1 MEVIS
6 FDSLLKNFSKYNLV
20 GIPKVRKAYEFAKL
34 KHDGQYRA
42 SGEEYITHPL
52 NVANILTQLCADT
65 DTICAAL
72 LHDVVEDTDTSLE
85 DIKAEFGET
94 VARLV
99 EGVTNLT
106 KLSFSNKE
114 SFNNANIRKVILGM
128 AKDVRIVLIKIA
140 DRLHNMKTLE
150 YKKPE
155 KQKLKSMETLEI
167 YAPLARDL
175 GLHDIKCDLED
186 NSFMY
191 LMPDL
196 YKKTKDERDKIENES
211 RKMVKEISEK
221 LNFILNEQHIPNII
235 KFRLK
240 SIYSIFRDMLSK
252 GLSDI
257 TDLHNL
263 FMFSIILDNINDC
276 YISLRYIHEN
286 FAQIN
291 GGMSDYI
298 GTPKG
303 NHYRAFHTTVVGPEE
318 KLLLMI
324 LKTYDMDETARN
336 GIAEF
341 WFSDSNEAFSHMQD
355 SLTSSQFFR
364 DIVDVNRMASN
375 NKEFLDLIKGEI
387 FAEKINVFTMGG
399 KPMLIVNGA
408 TAIDFAYQIHTEIGN
423 KMVAVIVN
431 GKSVGFDYVLK
442 KDDRVRIITDPLAE
456 GPSESWLGIAK
467 TARAKKKIKEFIK
480 NKNKGYSLVRIP

>member
-303 NHYRAFHTTVVGPEE
+303 NHYRAFH
-318 KLLLMI
+318 
-324 LKTYDMDETARN
+324 
-336 GIAEF
+336 
-341 WFSDSNEAFSHMQD
+341 
-355 SLTSSQFFR
+355 
-364 DIVDVNRMASN
+364 
-375 NKEFLDLIKGEI
+375 
-387 FAEKINVFTMGG
+387 
-399 KPMLIVNGA
+399 
-408 TAIDFAYQIHTEIGN
+408 
-423 KMVAVIVN
+423 
-431 GKSVGFDYVLK
+431 
-442 KDDRVRIITDPLAE
+442 II
-456 GPSESWLGIAK
+456 S
-467 TARAKKKIKEFIK
+467 F
-480 NKNKGYSLVRIP
+480 